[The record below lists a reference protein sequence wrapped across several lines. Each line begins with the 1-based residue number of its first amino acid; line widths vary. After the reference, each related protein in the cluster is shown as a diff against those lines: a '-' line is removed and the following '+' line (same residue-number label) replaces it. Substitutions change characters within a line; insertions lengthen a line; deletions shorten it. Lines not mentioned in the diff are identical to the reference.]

1 MTPPTAAMPGP
12 SRRLSLLLIVVAQ
25 VAAMTLW
32 FSATAVVPAMRAE
45 AEIPADLAAWFT
57 GGVQIGFVAGTL
69 TSALLGLADRLDGR
83 RLFCASALVASAAN
97 LAILALPPDS
107 WGIVGLRFVTG
118 VCMAGIY
125 PVGMRLAAGWARGD
139 IGLLVGLLVGALTLG
154 SASPHLFLAL
164 GGLDW
169 RLTLIAGSAAAA
181 LGGLL
186 VLAVR
191 EGPATRRAAGFDPR
205 HVLTYWTDRPVRY
218 ANFGYLGHMWEL
230 YAMWAWLSVF
240 LLHAYTPDAGADA
253 GLYAAVVTFAAIA
266 LGGAGAIVAGFA
278 ADRVGRTLVTS
289 LCMTV
294 SGGCAALV
302 GFVYAGWPVALTV
315 VVLLW
320 GLTIVA
326 DSAQFSAGVAELSA
340 PETVGTMLTLQ
351 TSVGFLLT
359 LATINLVPWV
369 AETVGW
375 RWAFAPLALGPAFG
389 VWAMLRLRAM
399 PESRRMAGG
408 RR

>member
-1 MTPPTAAMPGP
+1 MPLPPPDR
-12 SRRLSLLLIVVAQ
+12 SRARSLALIMIAEVAT
-25 VAAMTLW
+25 MTLW

-45 AEIPADLAAWFT
+45 AHIPADLAAWFT
-57 GGVQIGFVAGTL
+57 SGVQLGFVAGTL
-69 TSALLGLADRLDGR
+69 ASALLGLADRLDGR
-83 RLFCASALVASAAN
+83 LLFCACGLLAAAAN

-107 WGIVGLRFVTG
+107 WAIVGLRFVTG
-118 VCMAGIY
+118 ACMAGIY

-154 SASPHLFLAL
+154 SASPHLFLTL

-169 RLTLIAGSAAAA
+169 RLTLLAGSAAAL
-181 LGGLL
+181 LGSLL
-186 VLAVR
+186 ILGVR
-191 EGPATRRAAGFDPR
+191 EGPATRRAARFEPA
-205 HVLTYWTDRPVRY
+205 HVLRYWTDRPIRY

-230 YAMWAWLSVF
+230 YAMWAWLSVY
-240 LLHAYTPDAGADA
+240 LAGAYASAAGPDAG
-253 GLYAAVVTFAAIA
+253 LWAAVVTFAAIG
-266 LGGAGAIVAGFA
+266 LGGAGAGAVAAGFA

-289 LCMTV
+289 ACMAV
-294 SGGCAALV
+294 SGACAALV
-302 GFVYAGWPVALTV
+302 GFLYGGPPALLTA

-326 DSAQFSAGVAELSA
+326 DSAQFSAGVAELSE
-340 PETVGTMLTLQ
+340 PDTVGTMLTLQ

-359 LATINLVPWV
+359 LATIHMVPWFADV
-369 AETVGW
+369 VGW
-375 RWAFAPLALGPAFG
+375 RWAFLPLALGPAFG

-399 PESRRMAGG
+399 PESRRLAGG